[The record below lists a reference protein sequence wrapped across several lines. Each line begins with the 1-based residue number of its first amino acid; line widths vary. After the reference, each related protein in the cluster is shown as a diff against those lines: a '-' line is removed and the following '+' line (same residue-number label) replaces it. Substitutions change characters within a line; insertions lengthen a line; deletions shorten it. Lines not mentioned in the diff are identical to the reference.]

1 MGLPI
6 IQSLRER
13 TLMPAA
19 QSGVQVGFDLHGSDS
34 LARPALQRYIAQ
46 QFARVHQAHVT
57 RFMPLLLQMHPH
69 RATAIHNSPV
79 VHGGSAVHE
88 GCADA
93 AATQGVVGLNPGC
106 SGEMFLELY
115 LDSPIEQSVAG
126 VVGQPI
132 DRASLIEIG
141 NLAVSQRGSGLLLF
155 VIMTCALQAAGYQ
168 WMVFTATREVEKLIR
183 RLGYVPTCVATASAA
198 KLGDEAHAWGRYY
211 ATNPRVML
219 GNLADAARVLR
230 TNPRLDDLF
239 ARHEA
244 DIQRLAQSLRDQ
256 RRLSKCRESVS

>member
-1 MGLPI
+1 MGLPTAH
-6 IQSLRER
+6 SFRER
-13 TLMPAA
+13 HLLPAA
-19 QSGVQVGFDLHGSDS
+19 RPGNCAGFDLHAAGSP
-34 LARPALQRYIAQ
+34 ARPALQAYIAG

-57 RFMPLLLQMHPH
+57 RFMPLLLQMHQC
-69 RATAIHNSPV
+69 SPV
-79 VHGGSAVHE
+79 DGS
-88 GCADA
+88 DT
-93 AATQGVVGLNPGC
+93 TQGVVGLNPGC

-115 LDSPIEQSVAG
+115 LDNPIEQSVAG

-155 VIMTCALQAAGYQ
+155 VIMTCALQEAGYQ
-168 WMVFTATREVEKLIR
+168 WMVFTATREVEKLIN
-183 RLGYVPTCVATASAA
+183 RLGYVPTCVASASAA
-198 KLGDEAHAWGRYY
+198 KLGDEARAWGRYY

-230 TNPRLDDLF
+230 SNPRLDDLF
-239 ARHEA
+239 GRHQA

-256 RRLSKCRESVS
+256 RRLSQCREVVC